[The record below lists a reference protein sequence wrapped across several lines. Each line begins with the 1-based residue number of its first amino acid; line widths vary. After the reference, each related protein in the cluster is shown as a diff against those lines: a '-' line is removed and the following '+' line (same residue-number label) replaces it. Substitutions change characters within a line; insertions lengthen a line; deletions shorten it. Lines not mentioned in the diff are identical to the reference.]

1 MNNNVFSILHISDL
15 HKDESCNYNQLLDS
29 LKTDKDKYQAL
40 GIAPVKYIVV
50 SGDLVHGSN
59 KDDVEEACD
68 EISQQYTE
76 VAVFLQ
82 DLVRTFLDGE
92 IRRLIIVPGN
102 HDMNRAISKFAM
114 KPIDATQVESVKRS
128 YWESLGRKQ
137 IYRFDWK
144 TLSFFEIKV
153 KVDEDDDAYSQ
164 RFVSFESFYNAFY
177 DSIGRKFPAKPE
189 KEAYTLEFPED
200 NIAFACFNSC
210 YQLDHL
216 NVMGAI
222 DNDSI
227 HSIYN
232 SLRDYYSKGYLVIGV
247 WHHHLYGPPY
257 RDDFMNKDFTE
268 HLAQN
273 HIPVGLYGHQHKS
286 EVVEALSDLSDDM
299 DLDKVM
305 LISAGTLFGSKKEML
320 PGVKRQYN
328 VINVAVTNG
337 KAHLDVFFR
346 EDKKND
352 SDYPIW
358 GKKPVPNDK
367 KCIGFDI
374 QLNHLSD
381 DDLIHVIDDE
391 TRKSNNFKQGIVR
404 LQALNFEKGKGM
416 IDAYLQKLNIA
427 EDAEFLVE
435 NIQNP
440 QTEIAYAYLLQALM
454 SLGRKEEIKKW
465 LDMGLFKDSKSPLV
479 KATIA
484 DAIKKTTKKPWE

>member
-1 MNNNVFSILHISDL
+1 MSNKVFSILHISDL

-29 LKTDKDKYQAL
+29 LKADKDKFPSL

-59 KDDVEEACD
+59 KDDAKEACE
-68 EISQQYTE
+68 EISQQYAE

-82 DLVRTFLDGE
+82 GLVSTFLDGE
-92 IRRLIIVPGN
+92 IRRLVIVPGN
-102 HDMNRAISKFAM
+102 HDMNRSISKYAM
-114 KPIDATQVESVKRS
+114 KPIDVTQVERVKRS
-128 YWESLGRKQ
+128 YWESFGRKQ

-144 TLSFFEIKV
+144 TLSFFEIN
-153 KVDEDDDAYSQ
+153 DEVAYSQ
-164 RFVSFESFYNAFY
+164 RFNSFESFYNAFY
-177 DSIGRKFPAKPE
+177 NSIGRKFPTKPE
-189 KEAYTLEFPED
+189 NEAYTLEFPED

-232 SLRDYYSKGYLVIGV
+232 SLCDYYSKGYLVIGV

-268 HLAQN
+268 HLSQN
-273 HIPVGLYGHQHKS
+273 HILVGLYGHQHKS

-299 DLDKVM
+299 DLDNVM
-305 LISAGTLFGSKKEML
+305 LVSAGTLFGSRKEML

-328 VINVAVTNG
+328 VINVAVING

-358 GKKPVPNDK
+358 GGKHIPNDK
-367 KCIGFDI
+367 KSIGFDV
-374 QLNHLSD
+374 QLNRLSD
-381 DDLIHVIDDE
+381 DELIRLIDDE

-404 LQALNFEKGKGM
+404 LQALELEKGNGM
-416 IDAYLQKLNIA
+416 IDGYLQKLNVTD
-427 EDAEFLVE
+427 DAEFLVA

-440 QTEIAYAYLLQALM
+440 ETEIAYAYLLQALIY
-454 SLGRKEEIKKW
+454 LGKKDEIKKW

>member
-1 MNNNVFSILHISDL
+1 MSNKVFSILHISDL

-29 LKTDKDKYQAL
+29 LKADKDKFPSL

-59 KDDVEEACD
+59 KDDAKEACE
-68 EISQQYTE
+68 EISQQYAE

-82 DLVRTFLDGE
+82 GLVSTFLDGE
-92 IRRLIIVPGN
+92 IRRLVIVPGN
-102 HDMNRAISKFAM
+102 HDMNRSISKYAM
-114 KPIDATQVESVKRS
+114 KPIDVTQVERVKRS
-128 YWESLGRKQ
+128 YWESFGRKQ

-144 TLSFFEIKV
+144 TLSFFEIN
-153 KVDEDDDAYSQ
+153 DEVAYSQ
-164 RFVSFESFYNAFY
+164 RFDSFESFYNAFY
-177 DSIGRKFPAKPE
+177 NSIGRKFPTKPE
-189 KEAYTLEFPED
+189 NEAYTLEFPED

-232 SLRDYYSKGYLVIGV
+232 SLCDYYSKGYLVIGV

-286 EVVEALSDLSDDM
+286 EVIEALSDLSDDM

-352 SDYPIW
+352 SAYPIW
-358 GKKPVPNDK
+358 GGKHIPDDK
-367 KCIGFDI
+367 KCIGFDV

-381 DDLIHVIDDE
+381 DELIHIIDDG

-404 LQALNFEKGKGM
+404 LQALNLEKGKGT
-416 IDAYLQKLNIA
+416 IDGYLQKLNIA
-427 EDAEFLVE
+427 DDAEFLVE

-454 SLGRKEEIKKW
+454 RLGRKDEIKKR
-465 LDMGLFKDSKSPLV
+465 LDTGLFKDSKSPLI
-479 KATIA
+479 KETIA
-484 DAIKKTTKKPWE
+484 QANKIIAKKPWE

>member
-1 MNNNVFSILHISDL
+1 MSNNIFSILHISDL

-29 LKTDKDKYQAL
+29 LKADKDKFPSL

-59 KDDVEEACD
+59 KDDAKEACE
-68 EISQQYTE
+68 EISQQYAE

-82 DLVRTFLDGE
+82 GLVSTFLDGE
-92 IRRLIIVPGN
+92 IRRLVIVPGN
-102 HDMNRAISKFAM
+102 HDMNRAISKYAM
-114 KPIDATQVESVKRS
+114 KPVDATQVDRVKQS

-144 TLSFFEIKV
+144 TLSFFEIN
-153 KVDEDDDAYSQ
+153 DEVAYSQ
-164 RFVSFESFYNAFY
+164 RFDSFESFYNAFY
-177 DSIGRKFPAKPE
+177 NSIGRKFPTKPE
-189 KEAYTLEFPED
+189 NEAYTLEFPED

-232 SLRDYYSKGYLVIGV
+232 SLCDYYSKGYLVIGV

-268 HLAQN
+268 HLSQN
-273 HIPVGLYGHQHKS
+273 HILVGLYGHQHKS

-305 LISAGTLFGSKKEML
+305 LVSAGTLFGSRKEML

-328 VINVAVTNG
+328 VINVEVING

-352 SDYPIW
+352 SAYPIW
-358 GKKPVPNDK
+358 GGKHIPDDK
-367 KCIGFDI
+367 KCIGFDV

-381 DDLIHVIDDE
+381 DELIHIIDDG

-404 LQALNFEKGKGM
+404 LQALNLEKGKGT
-416 IDAYLQKLNIA
+416 IDGYLQKLNIA
-427 EDAEFLVE
+427 DDAEFLVE

-454 SLGRKEEIKKW
+454 RLGRKDEIKKR
-465 LDMGLFKDSKSPLV
+465 LDTGLFKDSKSPLI
-479 KATIA
+479 KETIA
-484 DAIKKTTKKPWE
+484 QANKIIAKKPWELHQ

>member
-29 LKTDKDKYQAL
+29 IKTDKDKYQAS

-59 KDDVEEACD
+59 KDDVKEACE
-68 EISQQYTE
+68 EISQQYSE

-82 DLVRTFLDGE
+82 DLASVFLDGD
-92 IRRLIIVPGN
+92 ISRLIIVPGN
-102 HDMNRAISKFAM
+102 HDMNRAISKCSM

-128 YWESLGRKQ
+128 YWEKLGGKQ

-144 TLSFFEIKV
+144 TLSFSEII
-153 KVDEDDDAYSQ
+153 DDDTYDQ
-164 RFVSFESFYNAFY
+164 RFVSFEHFYNTFY
-177 DSIGRKFPAKPE
+177 NSICREFPTNPE
-189 KEAYTLEFPED
+189 NEAYTLEFPKD
-200 NIAFACFNSC
+200 KIAFACFNSC

-352 SDYPIW
+352 SAYPIW
-358 GKKPVPNDK
+358 GAKHVPGDK
-367 KCIGFDI
+367 KCIGFDV

-381 DDLIHVIDDE
+381 DELIRIVDDE
-391 TRKSNNFKQGIVR
+391 TRRSNDFEQGIIR
-404 LQALNFEKGKGM
+404 LQALNLKKGKGM
-416 IDAYLQKLNIA
+416 IDEYLQKLNIA
-427 EDAEFLVE
+427 ADAEFLVN

-440 QTEIAYAYLLQALM
+440 QTEIEYAYLLQALM
-454 SLGRKEEIKKW
+454 HLGRKEEIKEW
-465 LDMGLFKDSKSPLV
+465 LDKNLFKDSYLPLV
-479 KATIA
+479 KETIVQAT
-484 DAIKKTTKKPWE
+484 KTITKKPWEK

>member
-1 MNNNVFSILHISDL
+1 MSNKVFSILHISDL

-29 LKTDKDKYQAL
+29 LKADKYKYPSL

-59 KDDVEEACD
+59 KDDAKEACE
-68 EISQQYTE
+68 EISQQYEE
-76 VAVFLQ
+76 VAEFLQ
-82 DLVRTFLDGE
+82 SLVNTFLDGE
-92 IRRLIIVPGN
+92 IRRLVIVPGN
-102 HDMNRAISKFAM
+102 HDMNRAISKYAM
-114 KPIDATQVESVKRS
+114 KPVDATQVDRVKQS

-144 TLSFFEIKV
+144 TLSFFEIN
-153 KVDEDDDAYSQ
+153 DETTYSQ
-164 RFVSFESFYNAFY
+164 RFDSFELFYNAFY
-177 DSIGRKFPAKPE
+177 DSIGRKFPTSQE
-189 KEAYTLEFPED
+189 NEAYTLEFPED

-216 NVMGAI
+216 NIMGAI

-232 SLRDYYSKGYLVIGV
+232 SLCDYYSNGYLVVGV

-286 EVVEALSDLSDDM
+286 EVIEALSDLSDDM
-299 DLDKVM
+299 DLNKVM

-352 SDYPIW
+352 SAYPIW
-358 GKKPVPNDK
+358 GGKHIPDDK
-367 KCIGFDI
+367 KCIGFDV

-381 DDLIHVIDDE
+381 DELIHIIDDG

-404 LQALNFEKGKGM
+404 LQALNLEKGKGT
-416 IDAYLQKLNIA
+416 IDGYLQKLNIA
-427 EDAEFLVE
+427 DDAEFLVE

-454 SLGRKEEIKKW
+454 RLGRKDEIKKR
-465 LDMGLFKDSKSPLV
+465 LDTGLFKDSKSPLI
-479 KATIA
+479 KETIA
-484 DAIKKTTKKPWE
+484 QANKIIAKKPWE

>member
-1 MNNNVFSILHISDL
+1 MSNNVFSILHISDL

-29 LKTDKDKYQAL
+29 LKTDKDKYQSL
-40 GIAPVKYIVV
+40 GISPVKYIVV

-59 KDDVEEACD
+59 KDDVKEACE

-82 DLVRTFLDGE
+82 NLANTFLGGE
-92 IRRLIIVPGN
+92 IKRLVIVPGN

-114 KPIDATQVESVKRS
+114 KPIDAIQVENVKRS
-128 YWESLGRKQ
+128 YLESLGRKQ

-144 TLSFFEIKV
+144 SLSFSEIK
-153 KVDEDDDAYSQ
+153 DEDAYSH
-164 RFVSFESFYNAFY
+164 RFVSFESFYNTFY
-177 DSIGRKFPAKPE
+177 DSIGRKFPANSE
-189 KEAYTLEFPED
+189 NEAYTLEFKED

-216 NVMGAI
+216 NVMGEI
-222 DNDSI
+222 DNGSI

-232 SLRDYYSKGYLVIGV
+232 SLSDYYSKGYLVIGV

-286 EVVEALSDLSDDM
+286 EVLEALSDLSDDM

-337 KAHLDVFFR
+337 KAHLNVFFR

-358 GKKPVPNDK
+358 GKKPVTNDK
-367 KCIGFDI
+367 KCIGFDVK
-374 QLNHLSD
+374 LNYLSD
-381 DDLIHVIDDE
+381 DELICIIDDE
-391 TRKSNNFKQGIVR
+391 TRRSNNFKQGIVR
-404 LQALNFEKGKGM
+404 LQALKLEKGKGM
-416 IDAYLQKLNIA
+416 IDGYLQKLNIA
-427 EDAEFLVE
+427 DDAEFLVE

-454 SLGRKEEIKKW
+454 HLGKKDEIKKW